1 MFIVVH
7 IFDGGDM
14 ISPTEPQAQT
24 GATSAFLAPA
34 PHHDSRSDIWA
45 EAGHAIEIAQR
56 KADRPGFTTRTV
68 IVLVMLVIVKVCA
81 NWVMR

>member
-14 ISPTEPQAQT
+14 ISPTEPQART
-24 GATSAFLAPA
+24 VVTSAFLAP
-34 PHHDSRSDIWA
+34 PSQLDSRFDIWA